1 MKEDKN
7 GDKITDRRE
16 KRMKLSISHLLSDQR
31 TRELMQ
37 AYDLG
42 LEEIRFGVGSVL
54 DRLSEEIALY
64 EKEGLWGKTQAGDIK
79 KASLSAASL
88 EGGERGGC
96 EAEEKPINRKNRPW
110 QKGGLTFHGPF
121 LDLYPASFDS
131 LAAKT
136 ARIRFSQ
143 CYEAALRLGAEGI
156 VFHTG
161 FVPGIHQRDS
171 WIQRSCRFWEDFL
184 EEREGK
190 GPAVYLENVQDPDPA
205 AILEVLE
212 KTDHPLFKACL
223 DIGHLKCHSSQSPRE
238 WIRILGGRIGHV
250 HLHDNDGMSDLH
262 LGIKGEDRELLDLIG
277 QIRAAA
283 PGAGFVLEIGEE
295 GELVRTLEILQ
306 QAGVWAG
313 EGENS

>member
-1 MKEDKN
+1 MTEVRAWAEQTVIPTYEVGEPEENPIFLEKRVYQGSSGKVYPYPTI
-7 GDKITDRRE
+7 DKIGDR
-16 KRMKLSISHLLSDQR
+16 KVD
-31 TRELMQ
+31 
-37 AYDLG
+37 
-42 LEEIRFGVGSVL
+42 
-54 DRLSEEIALY
+54 
-64 EKEGLWGKTQAGDIK
+64 KTY
-79 KASLSAASL
+79 
-88 EGGERGGC
+88 
-96 EAEEKPINRKNRPW
+96 
-110 QKGGLTFHGPF
+110 T
-121 LDLYPASFDS
+121 
-131 LAAKT
+131 
-136 ARIRFSQ
+136 
-143 CYEAALRLGAEGI
+143 
-156 VFHTG
+156 
-161 FVPGIHQRDS
+161 
-171 WIQRSCRFWEDFL
+171 
-184 EEREGK
+184 
-190 GPAVYLENVQDPDPA
+190 AVYLENVQDPDPA

-277 QIRAAA
+277 QIRTAA